1 MRLGILDLG
10 TNTFNLLV
18 VDLHADNT
26 TSTVFKT
33 KIPVML
39 GSGGINK
46 KTITPE
52 AFQRGLNALKSHKAL
67 IDNFHVHKVFAFGT
81 SALRNAKN
89 GKQFVK
95 AAKDQVHIDI
105 QLISGE
111 KEAELIYY
119 GVQQALEIGEE
130 PSLVLDIGGGS
141 NEMIIGTSKEILSAH
156 SFEIGAAR
164 MIDMFT
170 PSDPI
175 TKDECTAMEEYF
187 TKELSPIFEA
197 VERHPVKE
205 LIGSSGS
212 FDTFAALVAH
222 KFHDPAILKGKRE
235 YTFDMN
241 EYKVIHEALLHST
254 REERMKMNGMTE
266 MRVDMIVVST
276 ILVNLLLTKLNI
288 ERMRLSTF
296 ALKEG
301 ILHTISKTKL

>member
-89 GKQFVK
+89 GKQFIK
-95 AAKDQVHIDI
+95 AAKDQVHIEI
-105 QLISGE
+105 SLISGD

-119 GVQQALEIGEE
+119 GVRQALDIGDE
-130 PSLVLDIGGGS
+130 PSLILDIGGGS
-141 NEMIIGTSKEILSAH
+141 NELIIGTSNEIIAAH

-164 MIDMFT
+164 MIDMFN

-175 TKDECTAMEEYF
+175 TPDERTEMEQYF
-187 TKELSPIFEA
+187 AKELSPIFEA
-197 VERHPVKE
+197 VKQHPVKE

-222 KFHDPAILKGKRE
+222 RFHSPSILKGKRE
-235 YTFDMN
+235 YVFNME
-241 EYKVIHEALLHST
+241 EYKAIHESLLHST
-254 REERMKMNGMTE
+254 RAERMKMDGMIE

-288 ERMRLSTF
+288 QRMRLSTF

-301 ILHTISKTKL
+301 ILYAISNTKL